1 MVIAAIDLSAHHIG
15 IAVTDVDGV
24 AAHPLE
30 SLDRHSIEHDL
41 KAIEDRLGPRGVKR
55 VIIGLPLNMN
65 GSEGLRA
72 SAVRAFAQRLYLKTG
87 LPVEFYDERLTS
99 FEARERLRG
108 LTMRRASRKRAVDAI
123 AASLILEGWLES
135 RRKGVGQR

>member
-15 IAVTDVDGV
+15 IAVTDAEGV

-30 SLDRHSIEHDL
+30 TLDRRSIEHDL
-41 KAIEDRLGPRGVKR
+41 KAIEDLLRPRGVKL

-65 GSEGLRA
+65 GSEGPRA
-72 SAVRAFAQRLYLKTG
+72 SAARAFAQRLHLKTG
-87 LPVEFYDERLTS
+87 LPVELYDERLTT

-135 RRKGVGQR
+135 CRRSVQR